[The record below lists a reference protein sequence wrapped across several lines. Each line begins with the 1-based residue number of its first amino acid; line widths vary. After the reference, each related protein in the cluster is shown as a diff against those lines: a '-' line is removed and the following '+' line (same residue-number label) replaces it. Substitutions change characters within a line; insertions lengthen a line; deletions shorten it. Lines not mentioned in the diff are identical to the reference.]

1 MPQSQHLKSTLNV
14 GCNIVFKVK
23 CLFVDKFR
31 RLSMRTQKVSPS
43 EKSFADFSYLVRL
56 IAFFSDNILLS

>member
-1 MPQSQHLKSTLNV
+1 
-14 GCNIVFKVK
+14 
-23 CLFVDKFR
+23 
-31 RLSMRTQKVSPS
+31 MRTQKVSPS